1 MFKLFK
7 KLFGKADTKIA
18 PSPSSNQVTPASGAQ
33 KPDAASGVEVASLSL
48 RAILDRFPA
57 DLKSTINEMPGI
69 DAKVVLPVNAI
80 MKQLPSG
87 TVKMSLASLHRQAP
101 SGTFRKTN
109 FEEKRMV
116 EVPLAEVFKSINPA
130 RLQRRTDQRHYEVPE
145 EITGLFGEDGSSRS
159 VTQPVSQIP
168 APAAPAATTVQPP
181 KALKMP
187 ATTAAAAAAAPA
199 PSKVVAPAPALK
211 MPAPSSVVT
220 PPARSSIIK
229 PPAAPVSGGDAL
241 KLEGDLS
248 ISLTEAAA
256 SWDES
261 VRNQLSV
268 LSGDTKVALP
278 VADVGPGLQKGKVIF
293 TWAQIRNW
301 LQPAASAAI
310 TIEDSTPLL
319 FPLKLIAPAFIAATG
334 AKKRQSA
341 KEVSNEVL
349 PDFFGPA
356 AGQKPKPAP
365 APAAP
370 EPAPEPVAAPAPV
383 AKVETPVAII
393 APAAAPTPAHE
404 PQNIGELFSQA
415 DKTDW
420 TPTELIKATCSLP
433 GVAGAVIALEEG
445 LVVAQKLPEN
455 LAADTMAAFMP
466 QIFSRIDRYTGEMQ
480 LGDTSEVRLQTAQ
493 GPCHF
498 FRLGKVFFATLGRN
512 GENLPAGLKLV
523 AEEIARQNS

>member
-18 PSPSSNQVTPASGAQ
+18 PSPSSSQATPTSGAQ

-256 SWDES
+256 SWLRAHAKLGGVLDGVAPARPYRPVISTEPDA
-261 VRNQLSV
+261 VREVTRGYGKHQRPEDYLVSFERFVRDNMNQLP
-268 LSGDTKVALP
+268 ALQAVVTRP
-278 VADVGPGLQKGKVIF
+278 RDLTRAHLKELKLALDQAGYSEAYLQSAFKE
-293 TWAQIRNW
+293 ARNEDI
-301 LQPAASAAI
+301 AASIIGFIRRMALGSPLVPYAERVDQGVRRFVAGHALSEPQRKWMKRFADALKNDVVLDRGAFDRGAFAA
-310 TIEDSTPLL
+310 EGG
-319 FPLKLIAPAFIAATG
+319 FPRINKSFDGKL
-334 AKKRQSA
+334 
-341 KEVSNEVL
+341 EEVL
-349 PDFFGPA
+349 
-356 AGQKPKPAP
+356 
-365 APAAP
+365 
-370 EPAPEPVAAPAPV
+370 
-383 AKVETPVAII
+383 
-393 APAAAPTPAHE
+393 
-404 PQNIGELFSQA
+404 GELC
-415 DKTDW
+415 D
-420 TPTELIKATCSLP
+420 
-433 GVAGAVIALEEG
+433 
-445 LVVAQKLPEN
+445 
-455 LAADTMAAFMP
+455 
-466 QIFSRIDRYTGEMQ
+466 
-480 LGDTSEVRLQTAQ
+480 EVWRD
-493 GPCHF
+493 
-498 FRLGKVFFATLGRN
+498 V
-512 GENLPAGLKLV
+512 
-523 AEEIARQNS
+523 S